1 MSTED
6 LELRYAEVCQQ
17 LAVCLQKNERLQ
29 NQVSNLKLELAASED
44 FIQRMMERNQT
55 WENENLTEPPH
66 HINSN

>member
-17 LAVCLQKNERLQ
+17 LAACMQKNERLQ

-44 FIQRMMERNQT
+44 FIERMMERNQT